1 MNFNVPVTDKLPLEN
16 CTAFI
21 LWTGS
26 TDFKLLPYTARSP
39 TAPAAGVSASPEV
52 VLSITDVQGR
62 LLKLAMFGSKP
73 FYLSVTPVVR
83 KQSLTVQEQPPQQQ
97 QQSPH
102 VVLKSSSAQLL
113 SRKEGGAEIEIEA
126 KEAEGKQKPSSSPL
140 PPIIIKRCPENYVG
154 CGLNECIH
162 GHFACDSVAQ
172 CATDELSC
180 FDSKSLLLLNFHS
193 ISNNNFQHLLSFTT
207 SPPVPS
213 DAFLLLSFTGVM
225 LTFGLV
231 SLFLGLYVYVR
242 FYSRYQ
248 PAFLLSAD
256 YKPTY
261 YGTAV
266 NGSFIGSNGCAN
278 GASGSSTASLSSS
291 SSTSLLVGHSRPPR
305 HQLYERNISLQQGQG
320 RLLNKK

>member
-1 MNFNVPVTDKLPLEN
+1 M
-16 CTAFI
+16 
-21 LWTGS
+21 
-26 TDFKLLPYTARSP
+26 
-39 TAPAAGVSASPEV
+39 
-52 VLSITDVQGR
+52 
-62 LLKLAMFGSKP
+62 
-73 FYLSVTPVVR
+73 
-83 KQSLTVQEQPPQQQ
+83 
-97 QQSPH
+97 
-102 VVLKSSSAQLL
+102 
-113 SRKEGGAEIEIEA
+113 
-126 KEAEGKQKPSSSPL
+126 
-140 PPIIIKRCPENYVG
+140 
-154 CGLNECIH
+154 
-162 GHFACDSVAQ
+162 
-172 CATDELSC
+172 
-180 FDSKSLLLLNFHS
+180 
-193 ISNNNFQHLLSFTT
+193 
-207 SPPVPS
+207 PS

-305 HQLYERNISLQQGQG
+305 HQLYERNISLQQQGQG